1 MHQDLMNFKRPSLD
15 ALTGVRFFA
24 ALAVF
29 LFHYGAGFS
38 ERAGMPKPLITFLH
52 NGNYGVSMFFVLSGF
67 IMTYTYEGKLSTRI
81 QLYDFFVARVA
92 RIYPVYLLVLVI
104 ALPVLAKPIDAHG
117 VVAVLLMLQSWTP
130 ASSLFGYSWVMQAW
144 TLSVEVFFY
153 AIFPF
158 VLASCR
164 GLKLPGVAAG
174 MILVGI
180 PIIAFGLPT
189 VTPGTPDIPLMPQ
202 GLDLPLPV
210 LRSFEFLF
218 GMMLCK
224 FLFAAPKTAQALARG
239 WITFLTAALIVAIL
253 SFSVNSQV
261 TAVATV
267 LFGLLIIQLAAGKN
281 GLVTTLSTQTMV
293 LLGGASYA
301 LYLAQGPMREWVRAL
316 IPGNMLG
323 SVVNPVLVIL
333 AAIAIF
339 LYVEQPMR
347 RYVRALLMVRAR
359 VPAPAPVKQIGGTFE
374 R

>member
-1 MHQDLMNFKRPSLD
+1 MHKDLINLKRPALD

-67 IMTYTYEGKLSTRI
+67 IMTYTYEGKLSTRL

-104 ALPVLAKPIDAHG
+104 ALPVLAKPIDAHSIA
-117 VVAVLLMLQSWTP
+117 AVLLMLQSWTP

-158 VLASCR
+158 ALAFCR
-164 GLKLPGVAAG
+164 DLKLPGVAAG
-174 MILVGI
+174 MILVGV

-189 VTPGTPDIPLMPQ
+189 VTPGTPDIPLMPH

-218 GMMLCK
+218 GMFLCK
-224 FLFAAPKTAQALARG
+224 FFFAAPQTAQALAGG
-239 WITFLTAALIVAIL
+239 WMIFLTPALIVAIL
-253 SFSVNSQV
+253 AFSVNPQV
-261 TAVATV
+261 TALATI
-267 LFGLLIIQLAAGKN
+267 LFGLQIIQLAAGKN
-281 GLVTTLSTQTMV
+281 RLVTTLSTRTML

-323 SVVNPVLVIL
+323 SVVNPMLVIL

-347 RYVRALLMVRAR
+347 RYVRAALMVRAR
-359 VPAPAPVKQIGGTFE
+359 LPAPATPPVKQIG
-374 R
+374 RS